1 MDGRPGG
8 ASRSLTRQLTLS
20 IIAIVALLGLLGA
33 GLSFMGNYRE
43 ASRLQDSH
51 LHSLVVLINS
61 GKLVLA
67 GTRGHV
73 A

>member
-20 IIAIVALLGLLGA
+20 IIAIIALLGLIGA

-43 ASRLQDSH
+43 ASRLQE
-51 LHSLVVLINS
+51 
-61 GKLVLA
+61 
-67 GTRGHV
+67 
-73 A
+73 